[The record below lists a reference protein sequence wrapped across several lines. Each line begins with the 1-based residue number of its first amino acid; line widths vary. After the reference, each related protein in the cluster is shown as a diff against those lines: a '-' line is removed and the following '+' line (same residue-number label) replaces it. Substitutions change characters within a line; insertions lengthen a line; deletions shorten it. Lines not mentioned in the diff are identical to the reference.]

1 MISSPWEHSYRL
13 FAARDLRSLSFPE
26 TLKTCKISLS
36 CDFVLEMDASGNQG
50 EYSFSFIAGALYL
63 PETVAV
69 AAVMRGGHD
78 WKEVARQ
85 AAENNLIR
93 QRTIASRTRVLREIR
108 YRLQQL
114 SSKELG
120 FLCEADIRDQRFL
133 LFLAVCQ
140 RFRFIREFVDE
151 VLRPKVLALDTQ
163 LYPADFAKFI
173 DRKGAEAPEV
183 EKLTDKSLA
192 KVKQVLVRMLAEAGL
207 LDSTSSQRLTPRLPS
222 RALARLIAE
231 TDANRL
237 RLLLLSDADI
247 RQITS

>member
-1 MISSPWEHSYRL
+1 
-13 FAARDLRSLSFPE
+13 
-26 TLKTCKISLS
+26 
-36 CDFVLEMDASGNQG
+36 MDIAKSGHKE

-63 PETVAV
+63 PESVAV
-69 AAVMRGGHD
+69 AAVMRDGRD
-78 WKEVARQ
+78 WNEVASQ
-85 AAENNLIR
+85 AVENNLLR
-93 QRTIASRTRVLREIR
+93 QRTVASRTRVLREIR

-114 SSKELG
+114 TLKDLD
-120 FLCEADIRDQRFL
+120 FLCEADTRDQRHL
-133 LFLAVCQ
+133 LFLAICQ
-140 RFRFIREFVDE
+140 RFRFIREYVEE

-183 EKLTDKSLA
+183 ERLTDKSLA

-222 RALARLIAE
+222 KALARHIAE
-231 TDANRL
+231 TNANRL